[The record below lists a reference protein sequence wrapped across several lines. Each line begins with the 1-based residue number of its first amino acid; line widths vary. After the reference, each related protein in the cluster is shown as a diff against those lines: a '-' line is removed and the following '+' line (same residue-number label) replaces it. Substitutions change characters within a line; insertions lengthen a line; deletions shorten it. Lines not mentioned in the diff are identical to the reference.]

1 MKEPT
6 GLMHEGGGK
15 DRKDTHMCF
24 VFVCL
29 FFEKCQKIKPHC
41 SKNNSRQK
49 NLAPTDLISS

>member
-6 GLMHEGGGK
+6 GLMQEGGGK

-24 VFVCL
+24 VFVCW
-29 FFEKCQKIKPHC
+29 FFKKCQKIKPNG

-49 NLAPTDLISS
+49 NLASTGLISS